1 MTISFRNR
9 DNPELIRLPYVEILK
24 IKENNS
30 GSDSES
36 ESGAASPQPNNR
48 KKEDMTGESI
58 SANVTDNDR
67 SKLKKK
73 NDSNND
79 VGSEHEV
86 KPQDVMNLNRM
97 IRHSQMLEKI
107 NYEKIQEQAKS
118 KESPNLSLQNPFKSS
133 KESVPISDE
142 NMQDFEKVVCKVF
155 NSLIS
160 AESEQTSDLM
170 PAPIKNI
177 DVSNLDIPTLQRFA
191 EKLQQLQLKT

>member
-36 ESGAASPQPNNR
+36 ESGDASPQPNNR

-73 NDSNND
+73 YDSNND

-86 KPQDVMNLNRM
+86 KPKDVMNLNRM

-107 NYEKIQEQAKS
+107 NYEKIQE
-118 KESPNLSLQNPFKSS
+118 
-133 KESVPISDE
+133 
-142 NMQDFEKVVCKVF
+142 
-155 NSLIS
+155 
-160 AESEQTSDLM
+160 
-170 PAPIKNI
+170 
-177 DVSNLDIPTLQRFA
+177 
-191 EKLQQLQLKT
+191 